1 MNCKHCQAPLED
13 GNWICPSC
21 GWDNTPE
28 EEDSDPVLPEE
39 NTVQEDS
46 LSPDESPTDSPEEL
60 PAPESKPVNQKKL
73 ALVIGGIVLLL
84 ALVAVAVWALT
95 RQDRQAESPASEST
109 TAPSETL
116 SPEETV
122 EPTGVLSREVYAYE
136 GEDITPELSKV
147 VSTMD
152 DATLTNGLL
161 QILYWRSYYDFLNT
175 YSSYLSYMGLNTTQP
190 LSEQTCS
197 LTGTSMTWEQ
207 YFLENALMTWA
218 QHQAL
223 YNEAK
228 ANGYTLSE
236 EAQTQLDTSAEQL
249 ATSAQQ
255 YGFDSVQAMLEAD
268 FGAGVTEETYQAYL
282 ELYLTSMD
290 YYFTQM
296 DAMAP
301 SEEEVEAYYQEN
313 EESFTQQGIEQDDT
327 PATISVRHILIQPE
341 GDMEGT
347 DDSGNAVYSEEQL
360 AEAKDKA
367 QELYDQWLAG
377 EATETSFADLVA
389 DNSAD
394 AGSVSN
400 GGLYEDVTPGQMVDA
415 FNDWCFDPARK
426 PGDTGL
432 VETSFGCHIMYFVSA
447 SEETYW
453 YYAARSSLG
462 QERSTQYLQDC
473 LDRHPYETDF
483 DAIVLTQVETSTAY

>member
-28 EEDSDPVLPEE
+28 EEDPAPVLPEE

-46 LSPDESPTDSPEEL
+46 LSPDES
-60 PAPESKPVNQKKL
+60 
-73 ALVIGGIVLLL
+73 
-84 ALVAVAVWALT
+84 

-122 EPTGVLSREVYAYE
+122 EPTGVLSREAYAYE

>member
-122 EPTGVLSREVYAYE
+122 EPTGVLSREAYAYE

-347 DDSGNAVYSEEQL
+347 DDSGNA
-360 AEAKDKA
+360 
-367 QELYDQWLAG
+367 
-377 EATETSFADLVA
+377 
-389 DNSAD
+389 
-394 AGSVSN
+394 GSVSN

>member
-1 MNCKHCQAPLED
+1 MVC
-13 GNWICPSC
+13 
-21 GWDNTPE
+21 
-28 EEDSDPVLPEE
+28 
-39 NTVQEDS
+39 
-46 LSPDESPTDSPEEL
+46 
-60 PAPESKPVNQKKL
+60 
-73 ALVIGGIVLLL
+73 
-84 ALVAVAVWALT
+84 
-95 RQDRQAESPASEST
+95 
-109 TAPSETL
+109 
-116 SPEETV
+116 
-122 EPTGVLSREVYAYE
+122 
-136 GEDITPELSKV
+136 
-147 VSTMD
+147 
-152 DATLTNGLL
+152 
-161 QILYWRSYYDFLNT
+161 
-175 YSSYLSYMGLNTTQP
+175 
-190 LSEQTCS
+190 
-197 LTGTSMTWEQ
+197 
-207 YFLENALMTWA
+207 
-218 QHQAL
+218 
-223 YNEAK
+223 
-228 ANGYTLSE
+228 
-236 EAQTQLDTSAEQL
+236 
-249 ATSAQQ
+249 
-255 YGFDSVQAMLEAD
+255 
-268 FGAGVTEETYQAYL
+268 
-282 ELYLTSMD
+282 
-290 YYFTQM
+290 
-296 DAMAP
+296 
-301 SEEEVEAYYQEN
+301 
-313 EESFTQQGIEQDDT
+313 GIEQDDT